1 MRRYHS
7 FPWVFLVETCR
18 NPWALCGSKFQT
30 QKTCWNINFW
40 AAKVWLIAIAFFC
53 QTETQSRMLSTRS
66 IPRSSRFA
74 TLAILGCYSMQN
86 ATFGLAKWVI
96 PKISLLI
103 IIWLVVWNIFLFFHI
118 LGIIIPTD
126 SYFSEGLKPPT
137 RYISAY
143 MSWISYQIHRSR
155 RSQQC
160 SHLYHIHI
168 LFVEY

>member
-103 IIWLVVWNIFLFFHI
+103 IIWLVVWNIFFIFPYIGNNHPDWLIFFRRVETTNQI
-118 LGIIIPTD
+118 
-126 SYFSEGLKPPT
+126 
-137 RYISAY
+137 YISIHV
-143 MSWISYQIHRSR
+143 MDIISNP
-155 RSQQC
+155 
-160 SHLYHIHI
+160 
-168 LFVEY
+168 